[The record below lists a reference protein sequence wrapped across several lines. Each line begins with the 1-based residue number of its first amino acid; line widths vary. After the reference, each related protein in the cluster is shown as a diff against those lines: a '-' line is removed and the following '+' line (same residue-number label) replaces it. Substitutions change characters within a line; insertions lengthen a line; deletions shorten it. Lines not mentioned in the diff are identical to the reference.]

1 MVSVTLDLSQ
11 YEDISKLTKDAQ
23 RTGMQ
28 KTGQFMISQLMMRS
42 PVDHGLLRQWAAVSQ
57 SESEIVIQSPAFY
70 AAYQNYGTRPYD
82 IYPKGQGLF
91 HAGRQLTKGS
101 ALWWPG
107 ARHPVRHVK
116 HPGLRPK
123 RFVENS
129 IQATQARIGEFFS
142 IKG

>member
-28 KTGQFMISQLMMRS
+28 KTGQFMISQLMARS

-57 SESEIVIQSPAFY
+57 SDSEIVIRSPAFY
-70 AAYQNYGTRPYD
+70 AAYQNYGTRPHM
-82 IYPKGQGLF
+82 I
-91 HAGRQLTKGS
+91 
-101 ALWWPG
+101 
-107 ARHPVRHVK
+107 
-116 HPGLRPK
+116 RPK
-123 RFVENS
+123 SAKALHWDGKYFSKGHMVSGIRGKHFVENS
-129 IQATQARIGEFFS
+129 MRATQARIGEFFS

>member
-11 YEDISKLTKDAQ
+11 YKDISKLTKDAQ

-57 SESEIVIQSPAFY
+57 SESEIVIRSPAFY
-70 AAYQNYGTRPYD
+70 AAYQNYGTRPHM
-82 IYPKGQGLF
+82 I
-91 HAGRQLTKGS
+91 
-101 ALWWPG
+101 
-107 ARHPVRHVK
+107 
-116 HPGLRPK
+116 RPK
-123 RFVENS
+123 SAKALHWDGKYFSKGHMVSGIRGKHFVENS
-129 IQATQARIGEFFS
+129 MRATQARIGEFFS

>member
-57 SESEIVIQSPAFY
+57 SESEIVIRSPAFY
-70 AAYQNYGTRPYD
+70 AAYQNYGTRPHM
-82 IYPKGQGLF
+82 I
-91 HAGRQLTKGS
+91 
-101 ALWWPG
+101 
-107 ARHPVRHVK
+107 
-116 HPGLRPK
+116 RPK
-123 RFVENS
+123 SAKALHWDGKYFSKGHMVSGIRGKHFVENS